1 MVSTAEIAGF
11 SAEVAYERLPE
22 DVREAAKRRI
32 LDAVGASLRDGDAAQ
47 SEAIRRTVAGTS
59 DTCRLWGSTAN
70 ASAADAAMANAAAI
84 ESANS
89 PVFLSPKLSTPSGA
103 IAAVLAAAERR
114 DTPGEETLAALAAA
128 LEIQG
133 ELAWNAPLDEFHP
146 ATHGTVAA
154 TAGVGRAIGLDT
166 EELAHAIG
174 MAASRMALELE
185 DARYTPLASGFG
197 ASNAVRSCLLAD
209 HGVESPDSLAAPNGW
224 HDIVGPFDLDLDP
237 GCERVRDAAV
247 LPYDAHPY
255 GQPTIEAAIEL
266 AGETPIDPADIETV
280 LVETFGNAT
289 PVLDPERIAA
299 ALVDRE
305 LFVHRSGRVDL
316 EPIVENVEIVATDE
330 FTDQMDDGTFPSR
343 LVVETRGETDYE
355 AIADRF
361 DGHPTVAASWG
372 TVEEKFRALS
382 DGVYDRTRRDAI
394 VETVRSFEAET
405 ATELARLLD

>member
-1 MVSTAEIAGF
+1 MVSTDEIAGF
-11 SAEVAYERLPE
+11 AAEVAYERLPE
-22 DVREAAKRRI
+22 EVREAAKRRI
-32 LDAVGASLRDGDAAQ
+32 LDAVGASLRNDDTAQ
-47 SEAIRRTVAGTS
+47 NEAIRRAVAGTT
-59 DTCRLWGSTAN
+59 DACRLWGSTSTAR
-70 ASAADAAMANAAAI
+70 AADAAMANAAAI
-84 ESANS
+84 ESANA
-89 PVFLSPKLSTPSGA
+89 PVFLSPKLSTSGGA
-103 IAAVLAAAERR
+103 ISAVLAAAELR

-154 TAGVGRAIGLDT
+154 AAGVGRTIGLDT
-166 EELAHAIG
+166 RELAHAIG
-174 MAASRMALELE
+174 MAASRMTLALE
-185 DARYTPLASGFG
+185 APNYAPLASGLG
-197 ASNAVRSCLLAD
+197 ASSAVRSCLLAD
-209 HGVESPDSLAAPNGW
+209 HGVESPDTLAAPNGW

-255 GQPTIEAAIEL
+255 AQPAIEAAIEL
-266 AGETPIDPADIETV
+266 TGETPIDPADIETV
-280 LVETFGNAT
+280 LVETFENAV
-289 PVLDPERIAA
+289 PILDGERIAA

-305 LFVHRSGRVDL
+305 LFVHREGRVDL
-316 EPIVENVEIVATDE
+316 KPIAGKIEIVTADALTDRME
-330 FTDQMDDGTFPSR
+330 DDTFPTR
-343 LVVETRGETDYE
+343 IAVETRGETDYE

-372 TVEEKFRALS
+372 TVEEKFHAVS
-382 DGVYDRTRRDAI
+382 DGVYDRARRDTI